1 MAKFPEMPEFVVA
14 DVGPG
19 GEVEVDGG
27 HDEGGGGVAG
37 GALQQPIR
45 GCDCGHVTSFQRIPA
60 HLAQLLAGG
69 GVVVAQDH
77 HHRHRHAHQHQQQP
91 VRVPTTCNMSHKI
104 SLRRSLAMKCLEGVL

>member
-1 MAKFPEMPEFVVA
+1 MVKFPEMPEFVVA

-45 GCDCGHVTSFQRIPA
+45 GCDCGHVTSCQPISTPPLKGRTFQLPCA
-60 HLAQLLAGG
+60 EDLSSAGSNR
-69 GVVVAQDH
+69 A
-77 HHRHRHAHQHQQQP
+77 R
-91 VRVPTTCNMSHKI
+91 I
-104 SLRRSLAMKCLEGVL
+104 SLNTGNWIIF